1 MRRSRRNRKRTAPFW
16 RRLPSRAEIA
26 QAVQQG
32 RQWLRQGMPAVIA
45 ALGIGV
51 LITGSCVGRHFITTS
66 ERFAVRGIEIEGA
79 ESVPPARLYALI
91 GLRPEAL
98 AAKPGPNIF
107 ELDLAAMGE
116 ALETEPRVATAM
128 VRRRLPSTLVVE
140 IEEDQPAALVEMDGM
155 YLADASGRVFARA
168 LIERGDGAGLPVVT
182 GIPREDYAADP
193 PAAEARIRLAQEAAR
208 AYAEQDEGA
217 PARPA
222 LGEVHVDRRRGITF
236 FTHETA
242 VAVRVG
248 HGSPEVLRARLRA
261 FDLAWQSLSPE
272 ERARVRVVYA
282 DARKQPDRVT
292 ISFADEA
299 DKSR

>member
-1 MRRSRRNRKRTAPFW
+1 MQ
-16 RRLPSRAEIA
+16 LC
-26 QAVQQG
+26 
-32 RQWLRQGMPAVIA
+32 RQWLRQGMPALIA
-45 ALGIGV
+45 VLGMGV
-51 LITGSCVGRHFITTS
+51 LVTGSCVGHHVITTS
-66 ERFAVRGIEIEGA
+66 SRFAVRAIEIEGA
-79 ESVPPARLYALI
+79 DSVPLARLHALI

-107 ELDLAAMGE
+107 ELDLADMAE
-116 ALETEPRVATAM
+116 ALESEPRVATAA

-168 LIERGDGAGLPVVT
+168 LIERGDGEGLPVVT

-193 PAAEARIRLAQEAAR
+193 QAAEARIRRAQEAAR
-208 AYAEQDEGA
+208 AYVEQDDRV
-217 PARPA
+217 PARPT

-242 VAVRVG
+242 MAVRVG
-248 HGSPEVLRARLRA
+248 HGNPEVLRARLRA

-272 ERARVRVVYA
+272 ERARVRSVYA